1 MRAWLLRSFDLLMVD
16 VTQYLKDCKL
26 ILVSNREPY
35 EHMRGAQ
42 AESKSSN
49 RQADS

>member
-1 MRAWLLRSFDLLMVD
+1 MVD

-35 EHMRGAQ
+35 EHMRAREGNP
-42 AESKSSN
+42 K
-49 RQADS
+49 